1 MQGFFHP
8 RSVVVIGV
16 SPRHGNL
23 GRNIVDNL
31 EAYGFPGPVYLVSPR
46 GGEYHGR
53 TIHTSLEQLPETPE
67 LAVILTPAATVPRLM
82 EDCGRKGIKRV
93 IIESGGF
100 SELADE
106 RARLEGELVEI
117 AGRHGMRFI
126 GPNCIGTI
134 CTHSGLAVPFPR
146 LGAPLPKG
154 GLSMIMQSGGIGLT
168 YLYALGQAGVGIS
181 KFASVGNKLNVN
193 ERDLLAYLVE
203 DPQTEAILL
212 YLESIVA
219 GREIFEI
226 LRGCPKPVVL
236 HKSNIAPLSNAIAHS
251 HTAALANDD
260 AVVDAALEQAGVLR
274 AHTVSETIN
283 LCKAVVLPPPRG
295 RRLAVISRSG
305 GHAVVAADA
314 AFREGMELPR
324 FPASYLESIQ
334 SHARAAV
341 IRLQNPLDLGDLFHF
356 ELYVD
361 ILRGALAM
369 EQVDA
374 AVVVHGYR
382 GPETEP
388 SRRFVARAGEL
399 SREYG
404 KPVALVLLTE
414 FEELV
419 QARRLT
425 TLPFF
430 PAPDEA
436 IQALSAARW
445 VVERREAGAKKD
457 PLPQVDLAAAR
468 EILSQAAPDGSLSL
482 PQSLA
487 LAAAAGLPVAEHRT
501 VQTPEQAAAAAR
513 ELGGRLVLKAV
524 GLEHKTDQGGVALD
538 LEGAEAV
545 AKAAAE
551 MQERLGVASLVVMR
565 QVQAP
570 HEVIVGAKQDPS
582 FGALVLAGLGGIA
595 AEVFKDFSL
604 RLAPVGP
611 GEAKEML
618 SRLKSAPL
626 LQGFRGAPAAPL
638 EELAALISR
647 VSVLAAGLPELAE
660 LDLNP
665 VLAGPQG
672 LAAVDARARVKPRD

>member
-31 EAYGFPGPVYLVSPR
+31 EAYGFAGPVYLVSPR
-46 GGEYHGR
+46 GGEYRGH
-53 TIHTSLEQLPETPE
+53 TIHTSLEQLPEAPE
-67 LAVILTPAATVPRLM
+67 LAVILTPATTVPGLM
-82 EDCGRKGIKRV
+82 RDCGRKGVKRV

-100 SELADE
+100 SELAED
-106 RARLEGELVEI
+106 RARLEGELVET
-117 AGRHGMRFI
+117 AERYGMRFI

-134 CTHSGLAVPFPR
+134 CTHSGLAVPFPQ
-146 LGAPLPKG
+146 LGELLPKG
-154 GLSMIMQSGGIGLT
+154 GLSMVMQSGGIGLT
-168 YLYALGQAGVGIS
+168 YLHALAQAGVGIS

-226 LRGCPKPVVL
+226 LRHCPKPVVL

-283 LCKAVVLPPPRG
+283 LCKGLVLLPPRG

-314 AFREGMELPR
+314 AFREGMELPE
-324 FPASYLESIQ
+324 FPSSYLDSIQ

-356 ELYVD
+356 ELYVE

-369 EQVDA
+369 EDVDA

-382 GPETEP
+382 GAEAEP

-399 SREYG
+399 SQEYG

-414 FEELV
+414 FEELLKT
-419 QARRLT
+419 RRLT

-445 VVERREAGAKKD
+445 VVERREAMSGED

-468 EILSQAAPDGSLSL
+468 EILQKAGPDGGLQL
-482 PQSLA
+482 PEALA
-487 LAAAAGLPVAEHRT
+487 LATAAGVPVAEYRT
-501 VQTPEQAAAAAR
+501 VATPEQAAAAAE

-524 GLEHKTDQGGVALD
+524 GLEHKTDQGGVVLG
-538 LEGAEAV
+538 LESPEAV
-545 AKAAAE
+545 GEAASE
-551 MQERLGVASLVVMR
+551 MQARLGTERLVVMR
-565 QVQAP
+565 QVEAP

-582 FGALVLAGLGGIA
+582 FGAVVLAGLGGIA
-595 AEVFKDFSL
+595 AEVFRDISL

-626 LQGFRGAPAAPL
+626 LQGFRGRPAAPL
-638 EELAALISR
+638 KELAELISR

-672 LAAVDARARVKPRD
+672 LVAVDARARVKPRD